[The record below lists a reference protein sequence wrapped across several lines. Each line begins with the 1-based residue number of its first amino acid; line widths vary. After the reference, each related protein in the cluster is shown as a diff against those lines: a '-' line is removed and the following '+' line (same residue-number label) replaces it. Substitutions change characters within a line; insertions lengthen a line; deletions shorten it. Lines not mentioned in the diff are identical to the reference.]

1 MSSPNKES
9 EAALFKE
16 FKAYHHTI
24 FTERLNILLY
34 LGIVIVPMFGWLDS
48 IIHPELF
55 KSFLTFRVATTILA
69 LFLLV
74 INNTRWREKLSSWL
88 ATLVVI
94 VMTVRVTAMVIML
107 GGETS
112 SYYVAIILFMMGI
125 LTIVPF
131 LLPMAILNCA
141 IAFAIYLGGLL
152 IFDTGITSYKS
163 LINNTFFLFVAF
175 GILCSASYFNC
186 KSRFRDFKLR
196 RALDDSQAKIQE
208 YANNLEDIVEQ
219 RTREKLALE
228 NQLFQSQKME
238 AIGNMAGGIAH
249 DFNNMLWTVMGYTSF
264 IRNIR
269 SEDKEL
275 NEHLNMIERSTKQAA
290 GLTKQLLSLSRKGT
304 PEVKPLN
311 IGEVVEEAA
320 ALLEKSI
327 KHNIHFEVDLDQN
340 IQTVEIDANQFQQ
353 AIINLGVNANHAME
367 NGGTLTLKVS
377 NCLLSEALGEIP
389 AGSYVLV
396 AISDTGHGIPE
407 GALSKIFEP
416 FFTTKPEGVGT
427 GLGLA
432 MVYRMIQNHKGFIKV
447 KSTIGLGT
455 TFSIYIPTVDKLA
468 HPLHEK
474 QEDQSIAIK
483 GEGTVLVVDN
493 EEPLRKMLSKIL
505 QSMGYQILQAESGE
519 QAIEMFTAKPQLV
532 DLIIMDLNMPG
543 MNGREAFLK
552 LKERAKDVKVIISSG
567 YLEAEDVEDMLDS
580 GVAGILA
587 KPFGVM
593 EISKKIHQV
602 LGR

>member
-1 MSSPNKES
+1 MSSTTKES
-9 EAALFKE
+9 EANLFKE

-34 LGIVIVPMFGWLDS
+34 LGIIIVPMFGWLDALVL
-48 IIHPELF
+48 PQLL
-55 KSFLTFRVATTILA
+55 KSFITYRVATTIFA
-69 LFLLV
+69 LVLLV
-74 INNTRWREKLSSWL
+74 INNTRWREKISSSIT
-88 ATLVVI
+88 TLVVI
-94 VMTVRVTAMVIML
+94 VMTVRVTAMIIML

-131 LLPMAILNCA
+131 LLPMAILNCV

-152 IFDTGITSYKS
+152 IFDAEITNYKS

-175 GILCSASYFNC
+175 GILCSAAYFNC

-196 RALDDSQAKIQE
+196 RALDDSQAKIKE
-208 YANNLEDIVEQ
+208 YATNLEDIVEQ

-238 AIGNMAGGIAH
+238 AIGTMAGGIAH

-269 SEDKEL
+269 PEDKEL
-275 NEHLNMIERSTKQAA
+275 NEHLDMIERSTKQAA
-290 GLTKQLLSLSRKGT
+290 GLTKQLLSLSRKGV

-311 IGEVVEEAA
+311 IGEVVQEAV

-327 KHNIHFEVDLDQN
+327 KHNIHFNIELDKK

-367 NGGTLTLKVS
+367 NGGTLTLKVE
-377 NCLLSEALGEIP
+377 NCIIAEVLGEIP
-389 AGSYVLV
+389 IGSYVIIS
-396 AISDTGHGIPE
+396 ISDTGHGIPE
-407 GALSKIFEP
+407 EALSKIFEP

-432 MVYRMIQNHKGFIKV
+432 MVYRMIQNHKGFIRV
-447 KSTIGLGT
+447 KSAIGVGT
-455 TFSIYIPTVDKLA
+455 TFSIYIPTVDKPA

-483 GEGTVLVVDN
+483 GEGTILVVDN
-493 EEPLRKMLSKIL
+493 EEPLRKMLMKIL
-505 QSMGYQILQAESGE
+505 QSMGYQTLQAEGGE
-519 QAIEMFTAKPQLV
+519 QALKIYAEKPEAV
-532 DLIIMDLNMPG
+532 DLTILDLNMPG
-543 MNGREAFLK
+543 MNGQEVFLK
-552 LKERAKDVKVIISSG
+552 LKEINPELKVIISSG
-567 YLEAEDVEDMLDS
+567 YLEAEDVQDILDS
-580 GVAGILA
+580 GVTGVLA
-587 KPFGVM
+587 KPYGVM
-593 EISKKIHQV
+593 DISRKIHQV